1 MNHID
6 SLFGRS
12 GWFLKCI
19 NFELP
24 TVLES
29 VLNVVTRDVIA
40 NIQKELRQTD

>member
-1 MNHID
+1 MHQ
-6 SLFGRS
+6 FG
-12 GWFLKCI
+12 I
-19 NFELP
+19 NQLP